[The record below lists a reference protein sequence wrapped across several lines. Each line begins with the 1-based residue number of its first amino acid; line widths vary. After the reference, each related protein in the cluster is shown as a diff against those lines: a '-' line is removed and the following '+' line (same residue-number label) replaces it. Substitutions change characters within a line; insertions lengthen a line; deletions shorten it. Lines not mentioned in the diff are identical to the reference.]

1 MNERKK
7 LGVWMDHASAD
18 LMEFNEASI
27 TADTITSE
35 FTSQEKSQ
43 SLGKSE
49 HIMHNQEQGMHKEY
63 YKKLGEAILQY
74 DNVLIFGPTNAKA
87 ELANLLKADHR
98 FSNIQ
103 IEVKPADQMTEPQKQ
118 AFVRDFFSND
128 KQDKK

>member
-1 MNERKK
+1 MNSTKK
-7 LGVWMDHASAD
+7 LGIWMDHASAQ
-18 LMEFNEASI
+18 LMEFNGGPI
-27 TADTITSE
+27 NTNTISSS

-49 HIMHNQEQGMHKEY
+49 HVMHNQEQGMHKEY

-74 DNVLIFGPTNAKA
+74 ENVVIFGPTNAKA
-87 ELANLLKADHR
+87 ELANGLKADHR

-118 AFVRDFFSND
+118 AFVRDFFNTD
-128 KQDKK
+128 KQDKQ